1 MLAIYHFEVYPYK
14 EEKKK
19 TILKSKLKVGGLT
32 LYGIKC
38 INCKLVDHFSV
49 VLFHDLPWVTC

>member
-49 VLFHDLPWVTC
+49 VLFHDLP